1 MKEEGSLK
9 TLDEQIRVR
18 MARTGES
25 YEDAATAIGHYNVER
40 VRVAVALRV
49 WARSYSDE
57 VKRAAEEWALKVER
71 GDHVQ

>member
-25 YEDAATAIGHYNVER
+25 YEDAATAIGHYNDH
-40 VRVAVALRV
+40 AIYFV
-49 WARSYSDE
+49 WNGYVSPSRS
-57 VKRAAEEWALKVER
+57 AFGR
-71 GDHVQ
+71 GPTATRSRGPQRSGR